1 MGNFITYHLVGT
13 LLWTTYILNMLAAII
28 TIFRERRDVTSI
40 WAWLVVLLGLPIIGF
55 VIYFF
60 LGRKLSSKKIFSLQ
74 TQERMG
80 LNEIARF
87 PTPPLL

>member
-40 WAWLVVLLGLPIIGF
+40 WAWLVV
-55 VIYFF
+55 
-60 LGRKLSSKKIFSLQ
+60 
-74 TQERMG
+74 
-80 LNEIARF
+80 
-87 PTPPLL
+87 